1 MFEGRIIRIDPDIVN
16 QINLSKLD
24 YLNTETDNN
33 IIHYFQEAG
42 ILSHIQKEQLTYE
55 EAFTADQIRRIRV
68 SMTINGY
75 EDFSKTALEM
85 IGRNRSRNAAILRKL
100 RELSSENVPTIV
112 FACSVTHAKLLSY
125 MLSLESIPNTLV
137 IGEMSATDRADAIAA
152 FKDRTNPVNILINYE
167 VLTTGF
173 DSTNIRCVF
182 ITRPT
187 QSVVLY
193 SQMLGRG
200 LRGPMMG
207 GNAECLLVD
216 VKDNLGRFNPEMAFN
231 HFDSYWS

>member
-1 MFEGRIIRIDPDIVN
+1 
-16 QINLSKLD
+16 
-24 YLNTETDNN
+24 
-33 IIHYFQEAG
+33 
-42 ILSHIQKEQLTYE
+42 
-55 EAFTADQIRRIRV
+55 
-68 SMTINGY
+68 MTINGY